1 MAQALISAWPK
12 LLSSLAFAA
21 FLLCLSMKFPQPI
34 RPASYAYMLAKKD
47 FEINIANHSL
57 EEVVQEY
64 EMLLEKSERDRKYAE
79 EICKERQPLN
89 AQKIFLEN
97 KLGDFE
103 SFSELER
110 KFKELEWQLEVERQL
125 RRDEDKERHRL
136 FDIAQLANSE
146 VILARNS
153 TAALNLEWQVA
164 KIDYSERLKV
174 VDRQRHDAVLAEAA
188 SRKELRA
195 MRRMAGNDQTV
206 EEGVR
211 LGNREIDRLRAEL
224 MNKTT
229 ICDAQLAAKDR
240 KIHDLEL
247 SLKSAQLDYA
257 DLEESF
263 GLGGLLDE
271 GVQEAEKAEG
281 VEGADGAE
289 EGEDDEKEEGK
300 DGDREEDYDGEKV
313 EYGEGNEVEYEAYS
327 EEEEDGKDGDR
338 EEDYDGE
345 KEGGGEG
352 DGVEYEAYSEE
363 EEGKVGGRRGGYDGE
378 KQEDGEGNEVEYEA
392 YSGQEE
398 EEDGEGN
405 EVEYKEYPKEEEG
418 ETSKKGAE
426 EVLTERDSE
435 IDRRRLDVLFCRSS
449 SNR

>member
-1 MAQALISAWPK
+1 MAQALISTWPK

-47 FEINIANHSL
+47 FDINIANHSL

-64 EMLLEKSERDRKYAE
+64 KMLLEKSERDIKYAE

-89 AQKIFLEN
+89 AQKTFLEN

-164 KIDYSERLKV
+164 KLDYLERLKV

-188 SRKELRA
+188 SQKELRA
-195 MRRMAGNDQTV
+195 MRRMTGNDQTV
-206 EEGVR
+206 DEGLR
-211 LGNREIDRLRAEL
+211 LADREIDRLGSEL

-229 ICDAQLAAKDR
+229 ICDAQLAAKDK

-257 DLEESF
+257 NLEESF

-271 GVQEAEKAEG
+271 GVQEAEKTEG

-313 EYGEGNEVEYEAYS
+313 
-327 EEEEDGKDGDR
+327 
-338 EEDYDGE
+338 
-345 KEGGGEG
+345 
-352 DGVEYEAYSEE
+352 
-363 EEGKVGGRRGGYDGE
+363 
-378 KQEDGEGNEVEYEA
+378 QDGEGNEVEYE
-392 YSGQEE
+392 
-398 EEDGEGN
+398 
-405 EVEYKEYPKEEEG
+405 
-418 ETSKKGAE
+418 
-426 EVLTERDSE
+426 EVLTEEEIE